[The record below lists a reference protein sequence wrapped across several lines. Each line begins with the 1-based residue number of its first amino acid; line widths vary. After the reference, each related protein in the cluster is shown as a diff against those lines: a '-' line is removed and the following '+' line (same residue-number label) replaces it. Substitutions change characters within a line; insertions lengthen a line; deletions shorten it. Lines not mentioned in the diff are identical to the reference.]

1 MYFYRM
7 KCLLYVILLFIIAS
21 CSSAT
26 SHMSAELDHA
36 CSMMRTDP
44 SAALEKLNRYDVSQ
58 FDDSAV
64 MARWALLY
72 SEALTEK
79 GLATPN
85 DTIIDIAIDYY
96 SRHNLPEELRQA
108 NIIKSRMATIT
119 DTDDLASALY
129 LQKEKEFF
137 LYKEKTRRQQY
148 VLAGL
153 MILFAAT
160 GIIMWQRQRIRT
172 ADARNSSLIAEASA
186 LRKGLMKRQTE
197 YSALETRLSATLATR
212 FSIIDELCGTYY
224 ESQGTKAERKAI
236 ADKVKSQID
245 GLKADDGIFAE
256 MESAVNSCRN
266 DMLTLLRREYPEIKP
281 EEYRLAVYL
290 AGNLSNRTIAL
301 LLNENIDVIYKRK
314 SRLKAR
320 IVSSGMPHT
329 DLFMAIF

>member
-1 MYFYRM
+1 M
-7 KCLLYVILLFIIAS
+7 KSLLYVILLFVIAS

-26 SHMSAELDHA
+26 SHMSAELDQA
-36 CSMMRTDP
+36 SSVMRSDP
-44 SAALEKLNRYDVSQ
+44 SAALERLNRYDVSQ

-72 SEALTEK
+72 SEALTAK
-79 GLATPN
+79 GLAAPT

-96 SRHNLPEELRQA
+96 SRHNMADELRKA
-108 NIIKSRMATIT
+108 ADIKSRMESIT
-119 DTDDLASALY
+119 GTDDLASALY

-137 LYKEKTRRQQY
+137 LYKEKARREQY
-148 VLAGL
+148 VLVGL
-153 MILFAAT
+153 MILLAAL
-160 GIIMWQRQRIRT
+160 GIIMWQRQRIKT
-172 ADARNSSLIAEASA
+172 ADAKNSSLIAEASA
-186 LRKGLMKRQTE
+186 LREGLMKRQTE
-197 YSALETRLSATLATR
+197 CTALESRLSETLSSR

-236 ADKVKSQID
+236 ADKVKSQIE

-256 MESAVNSCRN
+256 MENAINSCRS
-266 DMLTLLRREYPEIKP
+266 DMLTLLRQEYPEIKP

-301 LLNENIDVIYKRK
+301 LLDENIDVVYKRK

-320 IVSSGMPHT
+320 IASSAMPHA

>member
-1 MYFYRM
+1 M
-7 KCLLYVILLFIIAS
+7 KCLLYVILLFVIAS

-44 SAALEKLNRYDVSQ
+44 SAALERLNRYDVSQ

-72 SEALTEK
+72 SEAMAEK
-79 GLATPN
+79 GLAAPT
-85 DTIIDIAIDYY
+85 DTIIGIAIDYY

-108 NIIKSRMATIT
+108 NSIKSRLATIT
-119 DTDDLASALY
+119 DTDELASALY

-137 LYKEKTRRQQY
+137 LYREKARREQY
-148 VLAGL
+148 LLAGL
-153 MILFAAT
+153 LILLTAL
-160 GIIMWQRQRIRT
+160 GIIMWQRQRIKT
-172 ADARNSSLIAEASA
+172 ADVKNSSLIAEASA
-186 LRKGLMKRQTE
+186 LREGMMKRQTE
-197 YSALETRLSATLATR
+197 CSALESRLSATLETR
-212 FSIIDELCGTYY
+212 FRIIDELCGTYY

-256 MESAVNSCRN
+256 MESAINGCRN
-266 DMLTLLRREYPEIKP
+266 DMLKLLRREYPEMKP

-301 LLNENIDVIYKRK
+301 LLDESIDVIYKRK

-320 IVSSGMPHT
+320 IASSEMLHT
-329 DLFMAIF
+329 DLFMTIF